1 MGMKET
7 LDKLIENAMMPN
19 NEIAVR
25 DLLETMDK
33 IEIGVLKEAAPA
45 FDQLCVS
52 WEEEITKS
60 DDKANICVHI
70 GKGLNRKSVANHKS
84 RIKAYAKL
92 TDNINGIL
100 FFSLTHILLKLQR
113 TAFTDCT

>member
-52 WEEEITKS
+52 
-60 DDKANICVHI
+60 
-70 GKGLNRKSVANHKS
+70 
-84 RIKAYAKL
+84 
-92 TDNINGIL
+92 
-100 FFSLTHILLKLQR
+100 
-113 TAFTDCT
+113 